1 MQEVCTI
8 EELER
13 LVDALPRPRLGVV
26 GNPIAHSLS
35 PAIQH
40 AAMHAA
46 GIDGSYVRILCS
58 KEPGAFR
65 ELVER
70 LRKLE
75 FLGVNV
81 TVPFKREARA
91 VADEVDEL
99 SRLSGATNT
108 LVFRDGIIEG
118 LNTDGPGF
126 VRALEFRHGTNTET
140 ESILILGA
148 CGGAGS
154 ALAMQCALSGC
165 KRLLLANRPR
175 PELEQLADKLR
186 GIAPRLDI
194 TTYSLQDADQMQSA
208 MDQAVVVVNA
218 TSLGLSEDDPP
229 PVDPDL
235 LRAEQHTV
243 FDLITHDTA
252 LQRRAREKGLCV
264 CDGRDMLVGQG
275 ALSFEKWFGV
285 TADVK
290 AMRAAINES
299 AV

>member
-13 LVDALPRPRLGVV
+13 LADALPRPRLGVV

-40 AAMHAA
+40 AAMRAA
-46 GIDGSYVRILCS
+46 GICGSYVRILCS
-58 KEPGAFR
+58 KEPGAFP

-70 LRKLE
+70 LRKLG
-75 FLGVNV
+75 FLGMNV

-91 VADEVDEL
+91 AADEVDEL

-126 VRALEFRHGTNTET
+126 TRALELYCGADVTAG
-140 ESILILGA
+140 SILILGA
-148 CGGAGS
+148 CGGAGG
-154 ALAMQCALSGC
+154 ALAMQCALTGC

-186 GIAPRLDI
+186 GVAPQIEI
-194 TTYSLQDADQMQSA
+194 TTYSLHDAARMRSA
-208 MDQAVVVVNA
+208 VDKADVVVNA
-218 TSLGLSEDDPP
+218 TSLGLSEDDPL

-235 LRAEQHTV
+235 LRAEQHIV
-243 FDLITHDTA
+243 FDLITRDTT
-252 LQRRAREKGLCV
+252 LQRKAREKGLRV

-285 TADVK
+285 PADRE
-290 AMRAAINES
+290 AMRSAISGS